1 MKITKRILC
10 MALSVMMAIG
20 CMSIAVSADDAESTT
35 KDSKSASVKFSDVGE
50 SEIYTDAVKTLNL
63 MGVINGY
70 PDGTFKPN
78 DNVTRAEFT
87 AMLMRTLKLGSIG
100 NASAAELPFSDID
113 DNNSDINWAIPN
125 INTAYAR
132 GVINGYEDGTFRP
145 SANVAYEE
153 AVKMIVCTLGYGANV
168 DVSTTPWYAN
178 FTQIASQLGIT
189 KNAQKIGSA
198 ETPASRACIAQLL
211 YDSLEV
217 KLIENGDKTDRTILN
232 SYLGYVKNTG
242 VISSNRQT
250 SLTEPDV
257 NLRDDEIRITA
268 TEEDGTEK
276 TYTYTTTDTSLKD
289 YLGYEVDFYYKDN
302 GSATRE
308 LAMCMVKNNEPLVIN
323 SKNIETGGT
332 TSSQIKY
339 YQNLDDDKEK
349 TVNLESDNVVIFNGK
364 LSGSNANNS
373 RFDTSLIPDVG
384 EIKLIDS
391 DNNGRYDVIDITS
404 YNVFYVS
411 SKAASTYD
419 VVDNMLHSG
428 DDGKLKLDIA
438 SDDNLTIVNK
448 SGSTVSFSS
457 IATGNIICVAKS
469 SDKNGGTVITRA
481 VVLTD
486 KVSGTISGTS
496 GNDKV
501 TISNKE
507 YKFSDLAP
515 WVKDNS
521 KEAPKMQDSG
531 TFYLDINGDIVAFSK
546 NATSDNMKYGYLM
559 SYSNNDDPFESDVAI
574 KIRNSSNNED
584 RVWTYKNTKLNGD
597 TYNDGYAV
605 INKLKETAQ
614 YAYNGDKNGIQ
625 QLVKYSTKTSGGKT
639 VLDKIVTLRG
649 NSGNDNDVLTSGGDV
664 SNDRLTRLSTIERQ
678 KFTYSSSSGKLT
690 GADKKTVITLTS
702 SAIVFTVPD
711 DRSDYESIAKTS
723 VSSTFKNN
731 ETYDIDVYDVST
743 SNIPKVIVAL
753 GKDSSHEVDSA
764 SPVYV
769 LTEKSQGTNDDRTM
783 DLFKGYKSSPDS
795 AKGEFSDWISTETSS
810 SIIADMTEGDIY
822 RAGSDKDGYS
832 TIKEEDILYKYGEDN
847 TGRFKKYN
855 VTGTNKN
862 EDFYKAEF
870 SCVLGSVTAKET
882 DEASVVTSIAV
893 KPGNLTERDESYT
906 GTGDLTFNASEFS
919 NAQVLVYDTSAQKL
933 KINSESVDAAL
944 GQITSVRDGN
954 PTKVLIY
961 MSEGKVKLLCVLPE

>member
-10 MALSVMMAIG
+10 LALSVMMALG
-20 CMSIAVSADDAESTT
+20 CMSIAAFADDAASTT
-35 KDSKSASVKFSDVGE
+35 KDNSGAIKFSDVGD

-100 NASAAELPFSDID
+100 STSAAELPFSDVD

-168 DVSTTPWYAN
+168 DVSITPWYAN
-178 FTQIASQLGIT
+178 FIQIGSQLGIT
-189 KNAQKIGSA
+189 KTAQRIGAA

-211 YDSLEV
+211 YDSLDV
-217 KLIENGDKTDRTILN
+217 KLIENGEKTDRTILN

-242 VISSNRQT
+242 VISSNQQT

-268 TEEDGTEK
+268 REENGSEQ
-276 TYTYTTTDTSLKD
+276 TYTYKTADTSLKN

-302 GSATRE
+302 SSSIRE
-308 LAMCMVKNNEPLVIN
+308 LAMCMIKSTEPLVIN
-323 SKNIETGGT
+323 SKSIESSGT
-332 TSSQIKY
+332 TANQIKY

-349 TVNLESDNVVIFNGK
+349 TINLESDNVVIYNGK

-373 RFDTSLIPDVG
+373 RFSTDLIPAVG

-391 DNNGRYDVIDITS
+391 DNNGRYDVLDITS
-404 YNVFYVS
+404 YDVYYVS
-411 SKAASTYD
+411 SKAAATYE

-428 DDGKLKLDIA
+428 ENNKVKLDVA

-448 SGSTVSFSS
+448 NGSTVNFSS
-457 IATGNIICVAKS
+457 IATGNVVCVAASKS
-469 SDKNGGTVITRA
+469 DNGGTVITRA

-486 KVSGTISGTS
+486 KVTGTVSGTS
-496 GNDKV
+496 GNDKI

-507 YKFSDLAP
+507 YRFSDLAP
-515 WVKDNS
+515 WVKDSS
-521 KEAPKMQDSG
+521 KDAPKMQDSG

-546 NATSDNMKYGYLM
+546 NATSDNMKYGYIV
-559 SYSNNDDPFESDVAI
+559 SVNNSDDPFESDVALR
-574 KIRNSSNNED
+574 IRSASGSEE
-584 RVWTYKNTKLNGD
+584 RVWTYKSTRVNGESA
-597 TYNDGYAV
+597 NDGYDV
-605 INKLKETAQ
+605 LNKIKTAAGYAAETDT
-614 YAYNGDKNGIQ
+614 NNVQ

-639 VLDKIVTLRG
+639 VLDKIVTLT
-649 NSGNDNDVLTSGGDV
+649 SSDVKSSGGEV
-664 SNDRLTRLSTIERQ
+664 SNDKLTRLDTVDN
-678 KFTYSSSSGKLT
+678 KTFKYNSSSGKLT
-690 GADKKTVITLTS
+690 SEDGKTIITLTS
-702 SAIVFTVPD
+702 SVIVFNVPKS
-711 DRSDYESIAKTS
+711 RSDYDDFSKTS

-731 ETYDIDVYDVST
+731 GTYNIEVYDVST
-743 SNIPKVIVAL
+743 SNVPKVVVAL
-753 GKDSSHEVDSA
+753 GQDSTQAVNSA

-769 LTEKSQGTNDDRTM
+769 LTEKSQGTNDDGTM
-783 DLFKGYKSSPDS
+783 DLFKGFKSSPDS
-795 AKGEFSDWISTETSS
+795 AKSTFSDWISTSTSS
-810 SIIADMTEGDIY
+810 SVIDDMTEGDIY
-822 RAGSDKDGYS
+822 RAGTDKDGYS
-832 TIKEEDILYKYGEDN
+832 TIESKDILYKYEGN
-847 TGRFKKYN
+847 NSSRFGIKQE
-855 VTGTNKN
+855 TTNG
-862 EDFYKAEF
+862 DSSSDMYSHEF
-870 SCVLGSVTAKET
+870 VAILGSVTAKDV
-882 DEASVVTSIAV
+882 DESTSAVNTIAVSPKEMTERNENYVVT
-893 KPGNLTERDESYT
+893 D
-906 GTGDLTFNASEFS
+906 DLTFSASDFS
-919 NAQVLVYDTSAQKL
+919 GAQVLVYNTDSQKL
-933 KINSESVDAAL
+933 KIESESVDAAL
-944 GQITSVRDGN
+944 AQITSVHDGN

-961 MSEGKVKLLCVLPE
+961 MSEGKIKMLCILPA

>member
-10 MALSVMMAIG
+10 LALSVMMAFG
-20 CMSIAVSADDAESTT
+20 CMSIAAFADDAASTT
-35 KDSKSASVKFSDVGE
+35 KDNSGAIKFSDVGD

-100 NASAAELPFSDID
+100 STSAAELPFSDVD

-168 DVSTTPWYAN
+168 DVSITPWYAN
-178 FTQIASQLGIT
+178 FIQIGSQLGIT
-189 KNAQKIGSA
+189 KTAQRIGAA

-211 YDSLEV
+211 YDSLDV

-242 VISSNRQT
+242 VISSNQQT

-268 TEEDGTEK
+268 REENGSEQ
-276 TYTYTTTDTSLKD
+276 TYTYKTADTSLKN

-302 GSATRE
+302 SASIRE
-308 LAMCMVKNNEPLVIN
+308 LAMCMIKSTEPLVIN
-323 SKNIETGGT
+323 AKNIESSGT
-332 TSSQIKY
+332 TANQIKY

-349 TVNLESDNVVIFNGK
+349 TINLESDNVVIYNGK

-373 RFDTSLIPDVG
+373 RFSTDLIPAVG

-391 DNNGRYDVIDITS
+391 DNNGRYDVLDITS
-404 YNVFYVS
+404 YDVYYVS
-411 SKAASTYD
+411 SKAAATYE

-428 DDGKLKLDIA
+428 ENNKIKLDIS

-448 SGSTVSFSS
+448 NGSTVNFSS
-457 IATGNIICVAKS
+457 IATGNVVCVAASKS
-469 SDKNGGTVITRA
+469 DNGGTVVTRA

-486 KVSGTISGTS
+486 KVTGTVSGTS
-496 GNDKV
+496 GNDKI

-507 YKFSDLAP
+507 YRFSDLAP
-515 WVKDNS
+515 WVKDSS
-521 KEAPKMQDSG
+521 KDAPKMQDSG

-546 NATSDNMKYGYLM
+546 NATTDNMKYGYLM
-559 SYSNNDDPFESDVAI
+559 SYSNSDDPFESDVAI

-614 YAYNGDKNGIQ
+614 YAYNGDTNGIQ

-649 NSGNDNDVLTSGGDV
+649 NDDVLTSGGDV
-664 SNDRLTRLSTIERQ
+664 SNDRLTRLKTVDGK

-690 GADKKTVITLTS
+690 GTDGTVITLTS

-711 DRSDYESIAKTS
+711 ARSDYESIAKTS

-731 ETYDIDVYDVST
+731 GTYDIDVYDVST
-743 SNIPKVIVAL
+743 SNIPKVVVAL
-753 GKDSSHEVDSA
+753 GKDSSQTVNSA

-769 LTEKSQGTNDDRTM
+769 LTEKSQGTNDDGTM
-783 DLFKGYKSSPDS
+783 DLFKGFKSSPDS
-795 AKGEFSDWISTETSS
+795 ASGTFSDWISTSTSS
-810 SIIADMTEGDIY
+810 SVISDMTEGDIY
-822 RAGSDKDGYS
+822 RAGMDKDGYS
-832 TIKEEDILYKYGEDN
+832 TIESKDILYKYGEDN
-847 TGRFKKYN
+847 SGRFKTYN
-855 VTGTNKN
+855 VTGDNTDD
-862 EDFYKAEF
+862 DFYKAEF
-870 SCVLGSVTAKET
+870 SCILGSVTAKDT
-882 DEASVVTSIAV
+882 DDSSAVTSIAV
-893 KPGNLTERDESYT
+893 SPNNYTERNADYS
-906 GTGDLTFNASEFS
+906 GTGDLTFNASDFS
-919 NAQVLVYDTSAQKL
+919 GAQVLVYDTSSQKL

-944 GQITSVRDGN
+944 GQVTTVRDGN

-961 MSEGKVKLLCVLPE
+961 MSEGKVKLLCILPA

>member
-10 MALSVMMAIG
+10 LALSVMMALG
-20 CMSIAVSADDAESTT
+20 CMSIAAFADDAASTT
-35 KDSKSASVKFSDVGE
+35 KDNSGAIKFSDVGD

-100 NASAAELPFSDID
+100 STSAAELPFSDVD

-168 DVSTTPWYAN
+168 DVSITPWYAN
-178 FTQIASQLGIT
+178 FIQIGSQLGIT
-189 KNAQKIGSA
+189 KTAQRIGAA

-211 YDSLEV
+211 YDSLDV
-217 KLIENGDKTDRTILN
+217 KLIENGEKTDRTILN

-242 VISSNRQT
+242 VISSNQQT

-268 TEEDGTEK
+268 REENGSEQ
-276 TYTYTTTDTSLKD
+276 TYTYKTADTSLKN

-302 GSATRE
+302 SASIRE
-308 LAMCMVKNNEPLVIN
+308 LAMCMIKSTEPLVIN
-323 SKNIETGGT
+323 SKNIESSGT
-332 TSSQIKY
+332 TANQIKY

-349 TVNLESDNVVIFNGK
+349 TINLESDNVVIYNGK

-373 RFDTSLIPDVG
+373 RFSTDLIPAVG

-391 DNNGRYDVIDITS
+391 DNNGKYDVLDITS
-404 YNVFYVS
+404 YDVYYVS
-411 SKAASTYD
+411 SKAAATYE

-428 DDGKLKLDIA
+428 ENNKIKLDIS

-448 SGSTVSFSS
+448 NGSTVNFSS
-457 IATGNIICVAKS
+457 IATGNVVCVAASKS
-469 SDKNGGTVITRA
+469 DNGGTVITRA

-486 KVSGTISGTS
+486 KVTGTVSGTS
-496 GNDKV
+496 GNDKI

-507 YKFSDLAP
+507 YRFSDLAP
-515 WVKDNS
+515 WVKDSS
-521 KEAPKMQDSG
+521 KDAPKMQDSG

-546 NATSDNMKYGYLM
+546 NATTDNMKYGYLM
-559 SYSNNDDPFESDVAI
+559 SYSNSDDPFESDVAI

-614 YAYNGDKNGIQ
+614 YAYNGDTNGIQ

-649 NSGNDNDVLTSGGDV
+649 NDDVLTSGGDV
-664 SNDRLTRLSTIERQ
+664 SNDRLTRLKTVDGK

-690 GADKKTVITLTS
+690 GTDGTVITLTS

-711 DRSDYESIAKTS
+711 ARSDYESIAKTS

-731 ETYDIDVYDVST
+731 GTYDIDVYDVST
-743 SNIPKVIVAL
+743 SNIPKVVVAL
-753 GKDSSHEVDSA
+753 GKDSSQAVNSA

-769 LTEKSQGTNDDRTM
+769 LTEKSQGTNDDGTM
-783 DLFKGYKSSPDS
+783 DLFKGFKSSPDS
-795 AKGEFSDWISTETSS
+795 ASGTFSDWISTSTSS
-810 SIIADMTEGDIY
+810 SVISDMTEGDIY
-822 RAGSDKDGYS
+822 RAGMDKDGYS
-832 TIKEEDILYKYGEDN
+832 TIESKDILYKYGEDN
-847 TGRFKKYN
+847 SGRFKTYN
-855 VTGTNKN
+855 VTGDNTDD
-862 EDFYKAEF
+862 DFYKAEF
-870 SCVLGSVTAKET
+870 SCILGSVTAKDT
-882 DEASVVTSIAV
+882 DDSSAVTSIAV
-893 KPGNLTERDESYT
+893 SPNNYTERNADYS
-906 GTGDLTFNASEFS
+906 GTGDLTFNASDFS
-919 NAQVLVYDTSAQKL
+919 GAQVLVYDTSSQKL

-944 GQITSVRDGN
+944 GQVTTVRDGN

-961 MSEGKVKLLCVLPE
+961 MSEGKVKLLCILPA

>member
-10 MALSVMMAIG
+10 LALSVMMVLG
-20 CMSIAVSADDAESTT
+20 CMSIAAFADEATSTT
-35 KDSKSASVKFSDVGE
+35 KDNNGTIKFSDVGD
-50 SEIYTDAVKTLNL
+50 SEVYTDAVKTLNL

-100 NASAAELPFSDID
+100 STSAAELPFSDID

-178 FTQIASQLGIT
+178 FIQIGSQIGIT
-189 KNAQKIGSA
+189 KTAQRIGAA

-211 YDSLEV
+211 YDSLDV

-242 VISSNRQT
+242 VISSNQQT

-268 TEEDGTEK
+268 TEENGSEE

-302 GSATRE
+302 GATIRE
-308 LAMCMVKNNEPLVIN
+308 LAMCMVKSTEPLVIN
-323 SKNIETGGT
+323 AKNIESSGT
-332 TSSQIKY
+332 TANQIKY
-339 YQNLDDDKEK
+339 YQNLDDDREK
-349 TVNLESDNVVIFNGK
+349 TINLESDNVVIYNGK
-364 LSGSNANNS
+364 LRGSSASTS
-373 RFDTSLIPDVG
+373 RFDTSLIPSVG

-391 DNNGRYDVIDITS
+391 DNNGRYDVLDITS
-404 YNVFYVS
+404 YEVYYVS
-411 SKAASTYD
+411 SKAAATYE

-428 DDGKLKLDIA
+428 ENNKIKLDI
-438 SDDNLTIVNK
+438 SLDDNLTIVNK
-448 SGSTVSFSS
+448 SGSTVNFSS
-457 IATGNIICVAKS
+457 IATGNVICVAKS
-469 SDKNGGTVITRA
+469 KSDNGGTVITRA

-515 WVKDNS
+515 WVVDDS

-546 NATSDNMKYGYLM
+546 NATTDNMKYGYLM

-605 INKLKETAQ
+605 INKLKETAY
-614 YAYNGDKNGIQ
+614 YAYKGDTNGIQ

-649 NSGNDNDVLTSGGDV
+649 SDDVLTSGGDV
-664 SNDRLTRLSTIERQ
+664 SNDRLTRLSTVDGK

-690 GADKKTVITLTS
+690 GEDGTVITLTS

-711 DRSDYESIAKTS
+711 ARSDYESIAKTS

-731 ETYDIDVYDVST
+731 GTYDVDVYDVST
-743 SNIPKVIVAL
+743 SNIPKVVVAL
-753 GKDSSHEVDSA
+753 GKDSSQAVNSA

-769 LTEKSQGTNDDRTM
+769 LTEKSQGTNDDGTM
-783 DLFKGYKSSPDS
+783 DLFKGFKSSPDS
-795 AKGEFSDWISTETSS
+795 ASGTFSDWISTSTSS
-810 SIIADMTEGDIY
+810 SVISDMTEGDIY
-822 RAGSDKDGYS
+822 RAGTDKDGYS
-832 TIKEEDILYKYGEDN
+832 TIESGDILYKYGEDN
-847 TGRFKKYN
+847 SRRFKTYN
-855 VTGTNKN
+855 VTGDNTDD
-862 EDFYKAEF
+862 DFYKAEF
-870 SCVLGSVTAKET
+870 SCILGSVTAKDT
-882 DEASVVTSIAV
+882 DDSSAVTSIAV
-893 KPGNLTERDESYT
+893 SPNNYTERNAEYS
-906 GTGDLTFNASEFS
+906 GTGDLTFNASDFS
-919 NAQVLVYDTSAQKL
+919 GAQVLVYDTSSQKL

-944 GQITSVRDGN
+944 GQVTTVRDGN

-961 MSEGKVKLLCVLPE
+961 MSEGKVKLLCILPA

>member
-10 MALSVMMAIG
+10 LALSVMMALG
-20 CMSIAVSADDAESTT
+20 CMSIAAFADDAASTT
-35 KDSKSASVKFSDVGE
+35 KDNSGAIKFSDVGD

-100 NASAAELPFSDID
+100 STSAAELPFSDVD

-168 DVSTTPWYAN
+168 DVSITPWYAN
-178 FTQIASQLGIT
+178 FIQIGSQLGIT
-189 KNAQKIGSA
+189 KTAQRIGAA

-211 YDSLEV
+211 YDSLDV
-217 KLIENGDKTDRTILN
+217 KLIENGEKTDRTILN

-242 VISSNRQT
+242 VISSNQQT

-268 TEEDGTEK
+268 REENGSEQ
-276 TYTYTTTDTSLKD
+276 TYTYKTADTSLKN

-302 GSATRE
+302 GASIRE
-308 LAMCMVKNNEPLVIN
+308 LAMCMIKSTEPLVIN
-323 SKNIETGGT
+323 AKNIESSGT
-332 TSSQIKY
+332 TANQIKY

-349 TVNLESDNVVIFNGK
+349 TINLESDNVVIYNGK

-373 RFDTSLIPDVG
+373 RFSTDLIPAVG

-391 DNNGRYDVIDITS
+391 DNNGRYDVLDITS
-404 YNVFYVS
+404 YDVYYVS
-411 SKAASTYD
+411 SKAAATYE

-428 DDGKLKLDIA
+428 ENNKVKLDIS

-448 SGSTVSFSS
+448 NGSTVNFSS
-457 IATGNIICVAKS
+457 IATGNVVCVAASKS
-469 SDKNGGTVITRA
+469 DNGGTVITRA

-515 WVKDNS
+515 WVVDDS

-546 NATSDNMKYGYLM
+546 NATTDNMKYGYLM

-614 YAYNGDKNGIQ
+614 YAYNGDTNGIQ

-649 NSGNDNDVLTSGGDV
+649 NDDVLTSGGDV
-664 SNDRLTRLSTIERQ
+664 SNDRLTRLKTVDGK

-690 GADKKTVITLTS
+690 GADGTVITLTS

-711 DRSDYESIAKTS
+711 ARSDYESIAKTS

-731 ETYDIDVYDVST
+731 GTYDIDVYDVST
-743 SNIPKVIVAL
+743 SNIPKVVVAL
-753 GKDSSHEVDSA
+753 GKDSSQAVNSA

-769 LTEKSQGTNDDRTM
+769 LTEKSQGTNDDGTM
-783 DLFKGYKSSPDS
+783 DLFKGFKSSPDS
-795 AKGEFSDWISTETSS
+795 ASGTFSDWISTSTSS
-810 SIIADMTEGDIY
+810 SVISDMTEGDIY
-822 RAGSDKDGYS
+822 RAGTDKDGYS
-832 TIKEEDILYKYGEDN
+832 TIESKDILYKYGEDN
-847 TGRFKKYN
+847 SGRFKTYN
-855 VTGTNKN
+855 VTGDNTDD
-862 EDFYKAEF
+862 DFYKAEF
-870 SCVLGSVTAKET
+870 SCILGSVTAKDT
-882 DEASVVTSIAV
+882 DDSSAVTSIAV
-893 KPGNLTERDESYT
+893 SPNNYTERNADYS
-906 GTGDLTFNASEFS
+906 GTGDLTFNASDFS
-919 NAQVLVYDTSAQKL
+919 GAQVLVYDTSSQKL

-944 GQITSVRDGN
+944 GQVTTVRDGN

-961 MSEGKVKLLCVLPE
+961 MSEGKVKLLCILPA

>member
-10 MALSVMMAIG
+10 LALSVMMALG
-20 CMSIAVSADDAESTT
+20 CMSIAAFADDAASTT
-35 KDSKSASVKFSDVGE
+35 KDNSGAIKFSDVGD

-100 NASAAELPFSDID
+100 SASAAELPFSDVD

-168 DVSTTPWYAN
+168 DVSITPWYAN
-178 FTQIASQLGIT
+178 FIQIGSQLGIT
-189 KNAQKIGSA
+189 KTAQRIGAA

-211 YDSLEV
+211 YDSLDV

-242 VISSNRQT
+242 VISSNQQT

-268 TEEDGTEK
+268 TEENGSEQ
-276 TYTYTTTDTSLKD
+276 TYTYKTADTSLKN

-302 GSATRE
+302 GASIRE
-308 LAMCMVKNNEPLVIN
+308 LAMCMIKSTEPLVIN
-323 SKNIETGGT
+323 SKSIESSGT
-332 TSSQIKY
+332 TANQIKY

-349 TVNLESDNVVIFNGK
+349 TINLESDNVVIYNGK

-373 RFDTSLIPDVG
+373 RFSTDLIPAVG

-391 DNNGRYDVIDITS
+391 DNNGRYDVLDITS
-404 YNVFYVS
+404 YDVYYVS
-411 SKAASTYD
+411 SKAAATYE

-428 DDGKLKLDIA
+428 ENNKVKLDIA

-448 SGSTVSFSS
+448 NGSTVNFSS
-457 IATGNIICVAKS
+457 IATGNVVCVAASKS
-469 SDKNGGTVITRA
+469 DNGGTVITRA

-515 WVKDNS
+515 WVVDDS

-546 NATSDNMKYGYLM
+546 NATTDNMKYGYLM

-614 YAYNGDKNGIQ
+614 YAYNGDTNGIQ

-649 NSGNDNDVLTSGGDV
+649 NDDVLTSGGDV
-664 SNDRLTRLSTIERQ
+664 SNDRLTRLKTVDGK

-690 GADKKTVITLTS
+690 GADGTVITLTS

-711 DRSDYESIAKTS
+711 ARSDYESIAKTS

-731 ETYDIDVYDVST
+731 GTYDIDVYDVST
-743 SNIPKVIVAL
+743 SNIPKVVVAL
-753 GKDSSHEVDSA
+753 GKDSSQAVNSA

-769 LTEKSQGTNDDRTM
+769 LTEKSQGTNDDGTM
-783 DLFKGYKSSPDS
+783 DLFKGFKSSPDS
-795 AKGEFSDWISTETSS
+795 ASGTFSDWISTSTSS
-810 SIIADMTEGDIY
+810 SVISDMTEGDIY
-822 RAGSDKDGYS
+822 RAGMDKDGYS
-832 TIKEEDILYKYGEDN
+832 TIESKDILYKYGEDN
-847 TGRFKKYN
+847 SGRFKTYN
-855 VTGTNKN
+855 VTGDNTDD
-862 EDFYKAEF
+862 DFYKAEF
-870 SCVLGSVTAKET
+870 SCILGSVTAKDT
-882 DEASVVTSIAV
+882 DDSSAVTSIAV
-893 KPGNLTERDESYT
+893 SPNNYTERNADYS
-906 GTGDLTFNASEFS
+906 GTGDLTFNASDFS
-919 NAQVLVYDTSAQKL
+919 GAQVLVYDTSSQKL

-944 GQITSVRDGN
+944 GQVTTVRDGN

-961 MSEGKVKLLCVLPE
+961 MSEGKVKLLCILPA